1 MSTTVLHEQIAD
13 DLLAQ
18 LSDEDFSAWSDVR
31 RRLPGDLQTQ
41 GQVLT
46 SLFERGEVYCIKI
59 AGRNCPCLRCC
70 RIWRVGRASSSG
82 CCGDRRAHPHRR
94 PRHRG
99 GEGTPTA
106 TNAGRVSSDARPDVR
121 GDADDSAVV
130 R

>member
-59 AGRNCPCLRCC
+59 AGRNYVKLPLPSVLPNLAGGQSL
-70 RIWRVGRASSSG
+70 IERVLW
-82 CCGDRRAHPHRR
+82 
-94 PRHRG
+94 
-99 GEGTPTA
+99 
-106 TNAGRVSSDARPDVR
+106 
-121 GDADDSAVV
+121 
-130 R
+130 